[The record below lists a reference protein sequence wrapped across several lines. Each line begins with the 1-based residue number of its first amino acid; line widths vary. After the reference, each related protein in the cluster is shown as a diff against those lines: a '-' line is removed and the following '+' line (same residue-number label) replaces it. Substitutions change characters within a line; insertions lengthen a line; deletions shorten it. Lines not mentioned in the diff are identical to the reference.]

1 MTDPWYGTLKH
12 PRHTRRE
19 RRVAGILAGLTFVTM
34 TMAGVG
40 HGLDYVTLTGRTGTA
55 FDPLT
60 TGAQFAFCL
69 IGILGTH
76 EYGHYLT
83 AVRNGVRTRLPKFI
97 PAPTFAGTL
106 GAFITIHGMERR
118 RAVFDIAAAG
128 PLVGFAVTVPVLA
141 AGILV
146 STPVPIEA
154 FDEHE
159 MTRLGTPM
167 LMSWIVTLAHGEIA
181 PGMALAWHP
190 VAMAGWL
197 GLLITALNLIPVG
210 FLDGGHI
217 THSMLPSR
225 TADRWK
231 NGISLSLLVGLSV
244 HDPSWS
250 IWTVLVGVMVLAMG
264 RKTPICDPDTPLG
277 TRRQWVAVLLGAI
290 ALVSLTPTLII
301 R

>member
-19 RRVAGILAGLTFVTM
+19 RRMAGILAGLTFVTM

-167 LMSWIVTLAHGEIA
+167 LIELDRHPRPRRDRARHGAGVA
-181 PGMALAWHP
+181 PRGDGRVARPPHHSPEPHPGRVPRRRPHHALHAPEPHRRP
-190 VAMAGWL
+190 VEER
-197 GLLITALNLIPVG
+197 
-210 FLDGGHI
+210 D
-217 THSMLPSR
+217 LP
-225 TADRWK
+225 
-231 NGISLSLLVGLSV
+231 
-244 HDPSWS
+244 
-250 IWTVLVGVMVLAMG
+250 
-264 RKTPICDPDTPLG
+264 
-277 TRRQWVAVLLGAI
+277 
-290 ALVSLTPTLII
+290 
-301 R
+301 